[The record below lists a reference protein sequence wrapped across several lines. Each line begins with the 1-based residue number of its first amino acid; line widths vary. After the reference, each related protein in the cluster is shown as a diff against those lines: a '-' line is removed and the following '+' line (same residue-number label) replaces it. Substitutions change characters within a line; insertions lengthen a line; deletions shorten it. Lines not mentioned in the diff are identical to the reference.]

1 MIAEMLSV
9 VFALMVVVNLITE
22 IAKKIGLKQTN
33 LFVVALSEVLT
44 MIAFF
49 AYVDIKQIGLKWYFV
64 VGAIFIGLAV
74 AYAAM
79 FGYDKLKQAIL
90 QIQENKKE

>member
-9 VFALMVVVNLITE
+9 IFALMVVVNLITE
-22 IAKKIGLKQTN
+22 IAKRLGLKKTN
-33 LFVVALSEVLT
+33 LFVVILSELLT
-44 MIAFF
+44 MISFF
-49 AYVDIKQIGLKWYFV
+49 AYVDIKQIKIEWYFI
-64 VGAIFIGLAV
+64 VGAIFIGLGV

-90 QIQENKKE
+90 QIQNKKE